1 MAAYPHSEMPR
12 GDMPGGD
19 IPGADAMR
27 GDAPR
32 GRSLVGLFSDLFRET
47 STLFQE
53 EAQLA
58 RAEISEK
65 VSQIGSGAAAIGA
78 GGAILFAGLI
88 VLLFAAVNALA
99 MFLPPEHAAWL
110 APLIIGLVVMIIG
123 YIALSKGRRDFKA
136 ESLKPSRTMES
147 LRRDT
152 ELVRGRLNTSRST
165 S

>member
-1 MAAYPHSEMPR
+1 MASYPNTQ
-12 GDMPGGD
+12 GQ
-19 IPGADAMR
+19 
-27 GDAPR
+27 

-47 STLFQE
+47 STLVHE

-58 RAEISEK
+58 KAEISEK
-65 VSQIGSGAAAIGA
+65 VSQLGTGVAAIAA
-78 GGAILFAGLI
+78 GGAILFAGFI

-110 APLIIGLVVMIIG
+110 APLIIGLIVMIAG
-123 YIALSKGRRDFKA
+123 YISLSKGRKEFKA

-152 ELVRGRLNTSRST
+152 QLVKEHLK
-165 S
+165 